1 MMQIAGTILVLI
13 GVLYVYMIIMRP
25 PFLMNNIKV
34 KIMVKK
40 MGLKGF
46 WIFFLI
52 WTALVLGGGITLLLL
67 A

>member
-1 MMQIAGTILVLI
+1 MQLAGTILTII
-13 GVLYVYMIIMRP
+13 GVLYVVMILLRP

-46 WIFFLI
+46 WIFFI
-52 WTALVLGGGITLLLL
+52 VWTALVLGGGITLLAL